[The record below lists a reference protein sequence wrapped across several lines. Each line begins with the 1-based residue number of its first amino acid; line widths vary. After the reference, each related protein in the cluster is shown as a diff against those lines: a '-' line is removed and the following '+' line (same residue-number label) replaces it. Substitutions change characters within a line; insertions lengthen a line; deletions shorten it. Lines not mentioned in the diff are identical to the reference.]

1 MVNSVK
7 YLGINISADLRW
19 NKHVDATR
27 GAASAT
33 LGFLRRNLWIS
44 SQPVKTRA
52 YQSYVRPKLE
62 YASTVWDPH
71 TKSNISKIEMVQR
84 QSARWVLGRFHNR
97 SSVTDMLSFLDWR
110 TLEMRWADSRLMM
123 LYKMRHGLVAL
134 DTTQYLQRPEPQQVQ
149 IPTAT

>member
-33 LGFLRRNLWIS
+33 LGFLCRNLRIS

-52 YQSYVRPKLE
+52 YQSY
-62 YASTVWDPH
+62 
-71 TKSNISKIEMVQR
+71 MFVQNSSMR
-84 QSARWVLGRFHNR
+84 Q
-97 SSVTDMLSFLDWR
+97 
-110 TLEMRWADSRLMM
+110 
-123 LYKMRHGLVAL
+123 
-134 DTTQYLQRPEPQQVQ
+134 
-149 IPTAT
+149 